1 MKARGIT
8 RETIL
13 DLGVQGKKHPVF
25 KVGDTIEVGQILK
38 EGDKE
43 RVQPFVGDVIATH
56 NNGIASTITVR
67 RIGAHGVGVEKIFPI
82 YAPTIS
88 EIKLVKTG
96 KVRRAKLYYL
106 RERLGKAARIKEK
119 VMTKAET
126 EGAESASTQAAAQTP
141 ASK

>member
-13 DLGVQGKKHPVF
+13 DLGVQDKKHPVF
-25 KVGDTIEVGQILK
+25 KVGDTIEVGQIIK

-43 RVQPFVGDVIATH
+43 RIQPFVGDVIATH

-67 RIGAHGVGVEKIFPI
+67 RIGAHGVGIEKIFPI

-96 KVRRAKLYYL
+96 KARRAKLYYV

-119 VMTKAET
+119 IMTKEEM
-126 EGAESASTQAAAQTP
+126 EGVGSAPKQDVA
-141 ASK
+141 

>member
-13 DLGVQGKKHPVF
+13 DLGVQDKKHPVF
-25 KVGDTIEVGQILK
+25 KVGDTLEVGQIIK

-43 RVQPFVGDVIATH
+43 RIQPFVGDVIATH

-67 RIGAHGVGVEKIFPI
+67 RIGAHGVGIEKIFPI

-96 KVRRAKLYYL
+96 KARRAKLYYV

-119 VMTKAET
+119 IMTKEEM
-126 EGAESASTQAAAQTP
+126 EGVGSAPKQDVA
-141 ASK
+141 